1 MRDIEER
8 VKTKELAIKIL
19 KDENKAIKKREKKKE
34 RKKRERN
41 SRETAREQA
50 MR

>member
-34 RKKRERN
+34 RTMRERY

>member
-19 KDENKAIKKREKKKE
+19 KDENKAIKKREKTKE
-34 RKKRERN
+34 RTMREIEEKN
-41 SRETAREQA
+41 KERE
-50 MR
+50 